1 MISHWFT
8 IGCYNVGGVT
18 HRNSLQG
25 LWPHGRRGSTAEVLN
40 LLRLAD
46 LASNFEAIWT
56 APFRQPLDQLDSLFS
71 WDKARGVGKKKLEF
85 PAARFGSCVFFLAFE
100 WLWLCKSKYAYAIKR
115 LPSESPAWKCMAIF
129 CPNATYTTDQG
140 VESDTVPNFAVPIAA
155 YDTNQQQKRWFH
167 IWCMEKN
174 SYVSIHI
181 DVCNIEIA

>member
-71 WDKARGVGKKKLEF
+71 WDKAREVGKKKLEF
-85 PAARFGSCVFFLAFE
+85 PAARFGSCVFFSGIWMALTVQVE
-100 WLWLCKSKYAYAIKR
+100 ICLCYQKTTFWITCLEVYGHILSK
-115 LPSESPAWKCMAIF
+115 
-129 CPNATYTTDQG
+129 
-140 VESDTVPNFAVPIAA
+140 
-155 YDTNQQQKRWFH
+155 
-167 IWCMEKN
+167 
-174 SYVSIHI
+174 
-181 DVCNIEIA
+181 CNIHYWPRCWKWHCSKLCRPNRGIWYESTAEKVIPYMVYGKELICINTYWCV